1 MLLNSPWYPHCC
13 LPVTGADE
21 EAASTLTRR
30 DSGGSLASSVAS
42 SVATGVGQTRT
53 SARFGTS
60 APSASGGSKL
70 PSTPSRNSGTAAG
83 TAKPAD
89 AGTGGGSKVP
99 AAGAGNPGGSVWR
112 ATAAAATGT
121 RTNAIRGGTLPSS
134 SVGGPT
140 STPVGRGAAAKPG
153 ARALGSTLPSSASK
167 RVAVESGDVG
177 SAASRAVTAASRDAA
192 TAAAA
197 TAAASLADAAA
208 ADAADGSR
216 AYPAL
221 ASDTGAGERGGE
233 QGDWARLKA
242 ELLDLD
248 DEANDMNPELHGGSG
263 AMRLTGSS
271 SGGGSSGADP
281 IRALLHNTSG
291 GGANAFVGAGLRATV
306 AEATSGAAAAAAA
319 DALSRHADGY
329 TSQELLAG
337 VDHNNDLLSLDN
349 ADDLQLLPDNLA
361 LSGQHAQG
369 AVRAADAAAAVN
381 AALQLSGGGAML
393 SRRGGDTGLA
403 PDTLGLGDEGL
414 TAGSGSIST
423 GSLPGASSMPP
434 HDTGMGAD
442 AQASRVFVLSA
453 EVSAAH
459 PPAQVAE
466 EAAQLS
472 AALAS
477 PTSPQQL
484 RRGDVQGASP
494 VVAFLA
500 PAAAGSHPPAERAL
514 AAISAESD
522 LDGKPGLMAEDSAQ
536 NVPAD
541 FAEEAAQLSQ
551 VLSSPTATQ
560 LVRPAQTA
568 AAAAAAILSTTA
580 ALSAAGGVH
589 QDTAAASRSAN
600 PNATATGKIAA
611 EAADFAAAFAAAP
624 TGEAA
629 RHGPAG
635 KVDPQCARCTLNPS
649 L

>member
-1 MLLNSPWYPHCC
+1 M
-13 LPVTGADE
+13 
-21 EAASTLTRR
+21 
-30 DSGGSLASSVAS
+30 
-42 SVATGVGQTRT
+42 Q
-53 SARFGTS
+53 
-60 APSASGGSKL
+60 
-70 PSTPSRNSGTAAG
+70 
-83 TAKPAD
+83 
-89 AGTGGGSKVP
+89 

-112 ATAAAATGT
+112 ATAAAATGA
-121 RTNAIRGGTLPSS
+121 RTNAVRGGTLPSS
-134 SVGGPT
+134 SIGGPT
-140 STPVGRGAAAKPG
+140 STPVGRGSAAKPG

-192 TAAAA
+192 NA
-197 TAAASLADAAA
+197 AAASLTDAAA

-248 DEANDMNPELHGGSG
+248 DEANDMNPELHGGSS

-271 SGGGSSGADP
+271 SGGGSSVADP

-291 GGANAFVGAGLRATV
+291 GGANAFVGAGLTATAV
-306 AEATSGAAAAAAA
+306 EATPGTAAAASA
-319 DALSRHADGY
+319 DASSGHEAGY

-369 AVRAADAAAAVN
+369 AARAADAAAAVN

-393 SRRGGDTGLA
+393 SRRGGNTGPS
-403 PDTLGLGDEGL
+403 PDTLGLGEEGL
-414 TAGSGSIST
+414 AAGSGSIST
-423 GSLPGASSMPP
+423 GSLPGTSSMPP

-459 PPAQVAE
+459 PPAQVSE

-477 PTSPQQL
+477 PTSPQRL
-484 RRGDVQGASP
+484 RRDDVQGASP

-500 PAAAGSHPPAERAL
+500 SAAAGSHPPAERAV
-514 AAISAESD
+514 AAISSESD
-522 LDGKPGLMAEDSAQ
+522 MDGKPGLMAEDSAQ

-560 LVRPAQTA
+560 LVRPAQTTA
-568 AAAAAAILSTTA
+568 AAAAATLSTTA
-580 ALSAAGGVH
+580 ALSAADGAH
-589 QDTAAASRSAN
+589 QGTAAASCRAN
-600 PNATATGKIAA
+600 PNATAAGKIAA
-611 EAADFAAAFAAAP
+611 EAAAFAAAP
-624 TGEAA
+624 KGEEA
-629 RHGPAG
+629 RHDLAG
-635 KVDPQCARCTLNPS
+635 QVDPQCAWCT
-649 L
+649 

>member
-1 MLLNSPWYPHCC
+1 M
-13 LPVTGADE
+13 
-21 EAASTLTRR
+21 
-30 DSGGSLASSVAS
+30 
-42 SVATGVGQTRT
+42 
-53 SARFGTS
+53 
-60 APSASGGSKL
+60 
-70 PSTPSRNSGTAAG
+70 
-83 TAKPAD
+83 
-89 AGTGGGSKVP
+89 P

-140 STPVGRGAAAKPG
+140 STPVGRGSAAKPG

-208 ADAADGSR
+208 ADAADGSH

-291 GGANAFVGAGLRATV
+291 GGANAFVGAGLTATV
-306 AEATSGAAAAAAA
+306 AEATPGAAAAVASAN
-319 DALSRHADGY
+319 RHADGY

-369 AVRAADAAAAVN
+369 DIRASDAAAAVN

-393 SRRGGDTGLA
+393 SRRGGDIGPS

-414 TAGSGSIST
+414 AAGSGSIST

-484 RRGDVQGASP
+484 RRGDMQGASP

-500 PAAAGSHPPAERAL
+500 PAAAGSHPPAERAV

-560 LVRPAQTA
+560 LVRPAQTVATA
-568 AAAAAAILSTTA
+568 AAATLSTTA

-611 EAADFAAAFAAAP
+611 EAANFAAALAAAP

-629 RHGPAG
+629 RHDPAG
-635 KVDPQCARCTLNPS
+635 KVDPQYVRCTLNPYNCRAGS
-649 L
+649 GYMTTLRHCNRMLKDSWVGMTCSRRTPHNVNAVLSTSRPLCSCLCSCCSCWQGPVGQDSSKWHPYQGRCQLH